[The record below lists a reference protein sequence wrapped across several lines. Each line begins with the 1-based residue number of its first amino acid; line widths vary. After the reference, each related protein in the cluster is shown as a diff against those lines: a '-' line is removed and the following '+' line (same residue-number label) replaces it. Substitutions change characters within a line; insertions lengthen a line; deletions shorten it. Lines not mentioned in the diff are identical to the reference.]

1 MDGCIAKSSDG
12 WIAKSIDG
20 WIAKSIDGWI
30 ANMCLQKSHVGDQQV
45 YIRPKNAQSE
55 EK

>member
-30 ANMCLQKSHVGDQQV
+30 ANMCVQKSHAGDQQAHV
-45 YIRPKNAQSE
+45 RPKNAQSE